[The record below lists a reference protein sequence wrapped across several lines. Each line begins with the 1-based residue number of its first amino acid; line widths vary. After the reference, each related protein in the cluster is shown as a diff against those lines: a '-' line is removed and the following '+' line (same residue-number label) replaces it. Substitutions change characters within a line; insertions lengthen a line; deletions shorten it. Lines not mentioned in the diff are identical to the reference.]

1 MPDQVQPRGYAA
13 EGPTDTHHRTVL
25 VSAFEGWNDA
35 AQAATGALR
44 HLLKALEIASYEVD
58 RIRSSS
64 FFDYRSTRPVI
75 CCVDGR
81 RQIPASC
88 LCSRRIPTMQ
98 PTQKTHTAAR

>member
-13 EGPTDTHHRTVL
+13 EGPADTHHRTVL

-44 HLLKALEIASYEVD
+44 HLLKALEIASSEVY

-75 CCVDGR
+75 CCVEGR
-81 RQIPASC
+81 RQILWPMF
-88 LCSRRIPTMQ
+88 RR
-98 PTQKTHTAAR
+98 